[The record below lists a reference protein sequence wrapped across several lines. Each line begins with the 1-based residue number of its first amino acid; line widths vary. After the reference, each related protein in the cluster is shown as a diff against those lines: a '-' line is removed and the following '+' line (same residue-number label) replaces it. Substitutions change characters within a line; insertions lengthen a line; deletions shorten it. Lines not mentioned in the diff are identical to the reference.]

1 MQALLRW
8 VPCLRLLTEG
18 SVGEEQLASKLI
30 HMIVGR
36 IHFLED
42 C

>member
-1 MQALLRW
+1 MQAQLRW
-8 VPCLRLLTEG
+8 VHCLRLLTEG
-18 SVGEEQLASKLI
+18 SAGEEQLASKLI
-30 HMIVGR
+30 HVTVGR

>member
-1 MQALLRW
+1 MQAQLRW
-8 VPCLRLLTEG
+8 ARCLHPLTEG
-18 SVGEEQLASKLI
+18 SAGEEQLASKLI